1 VNGAICLEAEDIGQF
16 GVDNISDAGNR
27 TNTYIAFGHGGTGN
41 DWAYLRQ
48 IGGSNGN
55 HIALDFHDDGNDADF
70 SIRDVKSTDD
80 PDTVTT
86 RFTVVNDKVGCGT
99 DSPVAKLHVASNGP
113 TYTAIGENDR
123 FRIEELV
130 SNGNKFGLQMG
141 IDWGT
146 GHSALQTYA
155 LSSAGA
161 YSQNYS
167 LLLQPYGGNVGIGES
182 SPTSKLHIDPGT
194 NDKES
199 PSTTGVYVYNS
210 GTGDSTCTLRVK
222 DSSAGDPYVSFD
234 VAGEAGWALG
244 MDNSDANKFK
254 LNYQWSSLSSDTK
267 LTVDSSGRVGIGTS
281 SPGYK
286 LDVNGTLRA
295 TTGTFSG
302 VVTMRGQQDNAD
314 GSDRA
319 GYWNYDNKV
328 ALVLEPAA
336 NDGAVAI
343 LFPSQGNKQS
353 DFAYIVYDEDYG
365 EAGVSAGENGA
376 LILGCENDG
385 GGSSDHVRVKSR
397 LVVEADQSSS
407 DPTNAFQVK
416 SSNTTSDLFNVTRSG
431 NVGIGTTTPYT
442 PLHVTRSSGSI
453 SAAYTIYAK
462 GNDAYYSRQFHV
474 QTSMGWTG
482 MSIYASD
489 DIVTQQYL
497 VSHLGTLSSSDER
510 IKENIT
516 DIDDNS
522 ALDLVRKLKPKTY
535 EYIDKI
541 KRGSD
546 RVYGFIA
553 QDIESLIPYGTRKVE
568 EVIPN
573 IMEVATVT
581 DSNVIS
587 FVNFNTSNLESNT
600 YILQLT
606 DKNGK
611 DILATI
617 ESIIDEKTVRVKED
631 LSTKLYEF
639 DELGNDVTRYS
650 IITKSEYEQLENK
663 SGYTLDETTQTY
675 SKLLSNEI
683 YVYGEKIDNFLKV
696 NKDYIWTVATAALQ
710 EVDRQLQAEK
720 AKVAT
725 LETQLALVLA
735 RLDALENA

>member
-1 VNGAICLEAEDIGQF
+1 MYLHQSGSGGGQNLFTGLDGATSANGRAQF
-16 GVDNISDAGNR
+16 V
-27 TNTYIAFGHGGTGN
+27 
-41 DWAYLRQ
+41 
-48 IGGSNGN
+48 
-55 HIALDFHDDGNDADF
+55 
-70 SIRDVKSTDD
+70 
-80 PDTVTT
+80 
-86 RFTVVNDKVGCGT
+86 
-99 DSPVAKLHVASNGP
+99 
-113 TYTAIGENDR
+113 
-123 FRIEELV
+123 
-130 SNGNKFGLQMG
+130 
-141 IDWGT
+141 
-146 GHSALQTYA
+146 
-155 LSSAGA
+155 LSSA
-161 YSQNYS
+161 YS
-167 LLLQPYGGNVGIGES
+167 
-182 SPTSKLHIDPGT
+182 D
-194 NDKES
+194 
-199 PSTTGVYVYNS
+199 
-210 GTGDSTCTLRVK
+210 
-222 DSSAGDPYVSFD
+222 
-234 VAGEAGWALG
+234 
-244 MDNSDANKFK
+244 
-254 LNYQWSSLSSDTK
+254 
-267 LTVDSSGRVGIGTS
+267 
-281 SPGYK
+281 
-286 LDVNGTLRA
+286 
-295 TTGTFSG
+295 
-302 VVTMRGQQDNAD
+302 
-314 GSDRA
+314 
-319 GYWNYDNKV
+319 
-328 ALVLEPAA
+328 LVIAS
-336 NDGAVAI
+336 
-343 LFPSQGNKQS
+343 SQGNNVHGSTLSFVTYNTSNSGDYRKFVINQGNWGSRKQFLEFGYADAS
-353 DFAYIVYDEDYG
+353 RTNPHGYIN
-365 EAGVSAGENGA
+365 SADTV
-376 LILGCENDG
+376 LTLDG
-385 GGSSDHVRVKSR
+385 YNKH
-397 LVVEADQSSS
+397 
-407 DPTNAFQVK
+407 
-416 SSNTTSDLFNVTRSG
+416 
-431 NVGIGTTTPYT
+431 VGIGTTTPYT

-462 GNDAYYSRQFHV
+462 SNDAYYSRQFHI

-720 AKVAT
+720 AKVST
-725 LETQLALVLA
+725 LETQLTSILA
-735 RLDALENA
+735 RLDALEGA

>member
-1 VNGAICLEAEDIGQF
+1 
-16 GVDNISDAGNR
+16 
-27 TNTYIAFGHGGTGN
+27 
-41 DWAYLRQ
+41 
-48 IGGSNGN
+48 
-55 HIALDFHDDGNDADF
+55 
-70 SIRDVKSTDD
+70 
-80 PDTVTT
+80 
-86 RFTVVNDKVGCGT
+86 
-99 DSPVAKLHVASNGP
+99 
-113 TYTAIGENDR
+113 
-123 FRIEELV
+123 
-130 SNGNKFGLQMG
+130 
-141 IDWGT
+141 
-146 GHSALQTYA
+146 
-155 LSSAGA
+155 
-161 YSQNYS
+161 
-167 LLLQPYGGNVGIGES
+167 
-182 SPTSKLHIDPGT
+182 
-194 NDKES
+194 
-199 PSTTGVYVYNS
+199 
-210 GTGDSTCTLRVK
+210 
-222 DSSAGDPYVSFD
+222 
-234 VAGEAGWALG
+234 
-244 MDNSDANKFK
+244 
-254 LNYQWSSLSSDTK
+254 
-267 LTVDSSGRVGIGTS
+267 
-281 SPGYK
+281 

-587 FVNFNTSNLESNT
+587 FVNFNTSNLESDT
-600 YILQLT
+600 HILQLT

>member
-1 VNGAICLEAEDIGQF
+1 
-16 GVDNISDAGNR
+16 
-27 TNTYIAFGHGGTGN
+27 
-41 DWAYLRQ
+41 
-48 IGGSNGN
+48 
-55 HIALDFHDDGNDADF
+55 
-70 SIRDVKSTDD
+70 
-80 PDTVTT
+80 
-86 RFTVVNDKVGCGT
+86 
-99 DSPVAKLHVASNGP
+99 
-113 TYTAIGENDR
+113 
-123 FRIEELV
+123 
-130 SNGNKFGLQMG
+130 
-141 IDWGT
+141 
-146 GHSALQTYA
+146 
-155 LSSAGA
+155 
-161 YSQNYS
+161 
-167 LLLQPYGGNVGIGES
+167 
-182 SPTSKLHIDPGT
+182 
-194 NDKES
+194 
-199 PSTTGVYVYNS
+199 
-210 GTGDSTCTLRVK
+210 
-222 DSSAGDPYVSFD
+222 
-234 VAGEAGWALG
+234 
-244 MDNSDANKFK
+244 
-254 LNYQWSSLSSDTK
+254 
-267 LTVDSSGRVGIGTS
+267 
-281 SPGYK
+281 
-286 LDVNGTLRA
+286 
-295 TTGTFSG
+295 
-302 VVTMRGQQDNAD
+302 
-314 GSDRA
+314 
-319 GYWNYDNKV
+319 
-328 ALVLEPAA
+328 
-336 NDGAVAI
+336 
-343 LFPSQGNKQS
+343 
-353 DFAYIVYDEDYG
+353 
-365 EAGVSAGENGA
+365 
-376 LILGCENDG
+376 
-385 GGSSDHVRVKSR
+385 
-397 LVVEADQSSS
+397 
-407 DPTNAFQVK
+407 
-416 SSNTTSDLFNVTRSG
+416 
-431 NVGIGTTTPYT
+431 
-442 PLHVTRSSGSI
+442 
-453 SAAYTIYAK
+453 
-462 GNDAYYSRQFHV
+462 
-474 QTSMGWTG
+474 MGWTG

-587 FVNFNTSNLESNT
+587 FVNFNTSNLESDT
-600 YILQLT
+600 HILQLT

>member
-1 VNGAICLEAEDIGQF
+1 
-16 GVDNISDAGNR
+16 
-27 TNTYIAFGHGGTGN
+27 
-41 DWAYLRQ
+41 
-48 IGGSNGN
+48 
-55 HIALDFHDDGNDADF
+55 
-70 SIRDVKSTDD
+70 
-80 PDTVTT
+80 
-86 RFTVVNDKVGCGT
+86 
-99 DSPVAKLHVASNGP
+99 
-113 TYTAIGENDR
+113 
-123 FRIEELV
+123 
-130 SNGNKFGLQMG
+130 
-141 IDWGT
+141 
-146 GHSALQTYA
+146 
-155 LSSAGA
+155 
-161 YSQNYS
+161 
-167 LLLQPYGGNVGIGES
+167 
-182 SPTSKLHIDPGT
+182 
-194 NDKES
+194 
-199 PSTTGVYVYNS
+199 
-210 GTGDSTCTLRVK
+210 
-222 DSSAGDPYVSFD
+222 
-234 VAGEAGWALG
+234 
-244 MDNSDANKFK
+244 
-254 LNYQWSSLSSDTK
+254 
-267 LTVDSSGRVGIGTS
+267 
-281 SPGYK
+281 
-286 LDVNGTLRA
+286 
-295 TTGTFSG
+295 
-302 VVTMRGQQDNAD
+302 
-314 GSDRA
+314 
-319 GYWNYDNKV
+319 
-328 ALVLEPAA
+328 
-336 NDGAVAI
+336 
-343 LFPSQGNKQS
+343 
-353 DFAYIVYDEDYG
+353 
-365 EAGVSAGENGA
+365 
-376 LILGCENDG
+376 
-385 GGSSDHVRVKSR
+385 
-397 LVVEADQSSS
+397 
-407 DPTNAFQVK
+407 
-416 SSNTTSDLFNVTRSG
+416 
-431 NVGIGTTTPYT
+431 
-442 PLHVTRSSGSI
+442 
-453 SAAYTIYAK
+453 
-462 GNDAYYSRQFHV
+462 
-474 QTSMGWTG
+474 MGWTG

-587 FVNFNTSNLESNT
+587 FVNFNTSNLESDT
-600 YILQLT
+600 HILQLT

-725 LETQLALVLA
+725 LETQLQAEKAKVATLETQLALVLA

>member
-1 VNGAICLEAEDIGQF
+1 MNT
-16 GVDNISDAGNR
+16 AG
-27 TNTYIAFGHGGTGN
+27 TQNTSGN
-41 DWAYLRQ
+41 A
-48 IGGSNGN
+48 
-55 HIALDFHDDGNDADF
+55 A
-70 SIRDVKSTDD
+70 
-80 PDTVTT
+80 
-86 RFTVVNDKVGCGT
+86 
-99 DSPVAKLHVASNGP
+99 
-113 TYTAIGENDR
+113 TAA
-123 FRIEELV
+123 
-130 SNGNKFGLQMG
+130 
-141 IDWGT
+141 
-146 GHSALQTYA
+146 ALQTARTIA
-155 LSSAGA
+155 LTGDVTGSATFDGSGNISISTTSSGGGVWTTSGSDIYYNSGSVGIGTASPVGKLHLYQSGSATNMIDKRTNISTNDYGQTLNYTHYSSVAQGA
-161 YSQNYS
+161 NRDPDNSRGLWIGNMVDENDSAPSGANFVAFTNSFQFYVVGDQTKYDDGLSFTSNTDTLKHS
-167 LLLQPYGGNVGIGES
+167 GGNFIKAMHIDSDGNVGIGTTN
-182 SPTSKLHIDPGT
+182 PTHQLHIGPKDNDHIYLASSNNSYGWIIDTDDQGSGTVPFRIIKRTDGVDSTVLTIKNQDGNVGIGTTSPAEKLDVNGDVRIRGANTYLSWNNNSRLIMKYDDTYRQGIHFEANSRLMRLFSTT
-194 NDKES
+194 NDS
-199 PSTTGVYVYNS
+199 GGGIVFQTRTGS
-210 GTGDSTCTLRVK
+210 GG
-222 DSSAGDPYVSFD
+222 
-234 VAGEAGWALG
+234 
-244 MDNSDANKFK
+244 
-254 LNYQWSSLSSDTK
+254 SDTDYGSERMRI
-267 LTVDSSGRVGIGTS
+267 TSNGNVGIGTS

-397 LVVEADQSSS
+397 LVVEAHQSSS

-600 YILQLT
+600 HILQLT

-631 LSTKLYEF
+631 P
-639 DELGNDVTRYS
+639 
-650 IITKSEYEQLENK
+650 
-663 SGYTLDETTQTY
+663 
-675 SKLLSNEI
+675 I
-683 YVYGEKIDNFLKV
+683 Y
-696 NKDYIWTVATAALQ
+696 
-710 EVDRQLQAEK
+710 
-720 AKVAT
+720 
-725 LETQLALVLA
+725 
-735 RLDALENA
+735 